1 MNWNLLRTSAL
12 LTIACL
18 CIGCGGSEHP
28 TVSGKV
34 TYDGEPLANIQLV
47 FNPVSDTTAAN
58 APYSTAVTDENGAFS
73 LKTRDGQLGAA
84 IGQHRVGFA
93 WSDIKSYTV
102 RNLKQSLTDSKGDPE
117 LEAKFKEKIA
127 AAEQKL
133 ASRPTLKANLQTEFT
148 VPAGGSDSVNFE
160 LTDF

>member
-1 MNWNLLRTSAL
+1 VNWNLLRTSAL

-84 IGQHRVGFA
+84 
-93 WSDIKSYTV
+93 KSYTV

-148 VPAGGSDSVNFE
+148 VPTGGSDSVNFE